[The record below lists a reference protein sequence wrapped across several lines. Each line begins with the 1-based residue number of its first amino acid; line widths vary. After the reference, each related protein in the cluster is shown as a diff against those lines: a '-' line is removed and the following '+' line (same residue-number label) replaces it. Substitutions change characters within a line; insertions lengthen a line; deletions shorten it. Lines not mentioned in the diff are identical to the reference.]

1 MLFYIRDMLLT
12 SVVVPDSERS
22 FEDHDHEWYL
32 FNDFVVRG
40 ITEEEALSIPSGWK
54 VWHRVIGHC
63 SLLTLLEVPCVLYLE
78 RTDLVQRLEFG
89 GLPMT
94 IDQAILCRDTN
105 IAMSVLS

>member
-54 VWHRVIGHC
+54 V
-63 SLLTLLEVPCVLYLE
+63 
-78 RTDLVQRLEFG
+78 
-89 GLPMT
+89 
-94 IDQAILCRDTN
+94 
-105 IAMSVLS
+105 